1 MDKDFIDKVHHIVMS
16 NIADENFG
24 VSELASLLGLST
36 SQTLKKVKTL
46 TSKSVNQ
53 YIREL
58 RLEKATKLIKETDF
72 TIAEIAYKVGFSSQS
87 YFNKVF
93 RKQYGITP
101 GEYKTQSIETVENKI
116 DITQKPKRSK
126 FQKIVFISIL
136 IIVILIIGYV
146 IIDKS
151 PYQKINNQ
159 QSSIAVLPFKNIS
172 NETENKYLADG
183 MWDDLLNHLSVIK
196 GLDVRSRQSLER
208 YRKSEK
214 SMPAIGKELG
224 AAYILESSIQ
234 IFSDTIRIITQLI
247 DSKRDKHLW
256 SHEYDYELKDIFKIQ
271 CEMSKLISDELNVI
285 LTSEEKEVIERIP
298 TDNLEAYH
306 LFLKGRLINNSRKLE
321 DLKLNIKLNKQAIVL
336 DSNFADAYAEVA
348 NSYLLMGTYGYIS
361 PKEAINKGN
370 SYSEKAL
377 KINPDCFRAYAVKAR
392 ILWRGD
398 WDKAKKYHE
407 KAITLNPNDAVAHLQ
422 YGRYFLFCPNPDF
435 KKFLHYLTIAQ
446 RLDPFSR
453 VVGGNFFN
461 ALLKNDKIEEADE
474 YLNKM
479 GFLWSKEAVLIRQSQ
494 IEAYKNKDWTEAI
507 WFFENEIE
515 KDPNNSFLYK
525 QLGHAYD
532 EILNDDSNFIK
543 YSKKAYK
550 LDSASSTNA
559 RVYFNALTEGNK
571 FKDAKIL
578 LQSQN
583 FKSVRSEIQQL
594 GHLWSYYY
602 FQENYYKSQ
611 EVLQEVL
618 KDSLQVNYFYYYKA
632 FTYAQLGD
640 RKTIDSLFNMDD
652 GWTSSTKAFIYA
664 ILEER
669 DSMYYYMEKMHNAD
683 GIRGPNSRREF
694 DPYRKEER
702 FKALLKK
709 NYLPLTHWNE

>member
-46 TSKSVNQ
+46 TGKSVNQ

-208 YRKSEK
+208 YRKSKK

-361 PKEAINKGN
+361 PEEAINKGN

-377 KINPDCFRAYAVKAR
+377 KINPDCFRAYTVKAR

-407 KAITLNPNDAVAHLQ
+407 KAITLNPNDAAAHLQ

-453 VVGGNFFN
+453 VVGGNFIN
-461 ALLKNDKIEEADE
+461 ALLKNDKIEEAGE
-474 YLNKM
+474 YLNRM
-479 GFLWSKEAVLIRQSQ
+479 GFLWSKEAVLRRQSQ

-515 KDPNNSFLYK
+515 KDPNNAFLYN

-559 RVYFNALTEGNK
+559 RVYFNALVEGNK

-611 EVLQEVL
+611 EVL
-618 KDSLQVNYFYYYKA
+618 KDSLQVNYFYYKA

-652 GWTSSTKAFIYA
+652 GWTSSTKASIYA
-664 ILEER
+664 ILKER
-669 DSMYYYMEKMHNAD
+669 DSMYYYMGKMHNAD